1 MLDKIKLML
10 GITSNDEDE
19 LLLFLIEKAEDEA
32 RNICH
37 RDNIM
42 PDLEHAIIDM
52 VVYNYNRIGT
62 EGLSK
67 EVYSGI
73 TYDYTSDY
81 PESIMRSLR
90 AFRKIVIC

>member
-1 MLDKIKLML
+1 MLDMVKMLL
-10 GITSNDEDE
+10 GITSTDKDE

-37 RDNIM
+37 RT
-42 PDLEHAIIDM
+42 DLCGLENVICDM

-62 EGLSK
+62 EGLDR

-73 TYDYTSDY
+73 TYEYTSDY
-81 PESIMRSLR
+81 PQSIYRQLLGY
-90 AFRKIVIC
+90 RKIIVW